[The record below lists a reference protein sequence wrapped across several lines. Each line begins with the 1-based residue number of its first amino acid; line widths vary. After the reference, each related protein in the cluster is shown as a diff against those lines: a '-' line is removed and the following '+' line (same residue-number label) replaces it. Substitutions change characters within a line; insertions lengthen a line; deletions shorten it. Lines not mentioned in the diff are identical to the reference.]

1 MSYAICVGGNVPT
14 DSNDQAFYTLGI
26 NVAMQVGTDLKNI
39 LSADEIALV
48 ARGFSDSMNGQV
60 ADEMTLLRANGP
72 KINEILQSR
81 VSNQLNDEKKKG
93 EDFATKYLLS
103 NPRATKTPSG
113 LIYHEVIAGI
123 GKQVIP
129 SSHLHMTISV
139 TLFCLLLPITL
150 AKYQLQGNCSLSRYL
165 NRW

>member
-1 MSYAICVGGNVPT
+1 
-14 DSNDQAFYTLGI
+14 
-26 NVAMQVGTDLKNI
+26 MQVGTDLKNI
-39 LSADEIALV
+39 LSSEEIALV
-48 ARGFSDSMNGQV
+48 ARGFSDSMNGKV

-103 NPRATKTPSG
+103 NPRATKTASG

-123 GKQVIP
+123 GKQVITFP
-129 SSHLHMTISV
+129 
-139 TLFCLLLPITL
+139 CLIM
-150 AKYQLQGNCSLSRYL
+150 
-165 NRW
+165 